1 MLYFNFFDTLER
13 NIFRL
18 NMFFYILP
26 LFFNVLISL
35 DILYSRRIKNI
46 IINKMNTVL
55 LQTHTGV
62 IISKR
67 MAKKISNDK
76 YKNFC
81 NTTSRYKNIDNKKKD
96 TKQKNKANHIE
107 HCNERVNKRQKKT
120 HYNEKMEPIRLSGT
134 GTGNGT
140 GTGTGSTKFKLGAI
154 ESGFLPKRIREVVWN
169 TYNGETYS
177 SKCYVPWCSN
187 MINVFNYQVGHDIP
201 ESKGGTYDIG
211 NLRPICS
218 NCNLSMGN
226 KWTIQEWGKLVS
238 NIQDNSKTSVRE
250 QLEELQKEELQKAKS
265 NKKDLQ
271 VITPET
277 TSNITFITLLFLE
290 T

>member
-1 MLYFNFFDTLER
+1 
-13 NIFRL
+13 
-18 NMFFYILP
+18 
-26 LFFNVLISL
+26 
-35 DILYSRRIKNI
+35 
-46 IINKMNTVL
+46 MNTVL
-55 LQTHTGV
+55 KRKLSSV
-62 IISKR
+62 IASESIV
-67 MAKKISNDK
+67 KKIGKGK

-120 HYNEKMEPIRLSGT
+120 HYNEKMEPIRLSGN
-134 GTGNGT
+134 GTGNGN
-140 GTGTGSTKFKLGAI
+140 GSAKVKLGAV

-201 ESKGGTYDIG
+201 ESKGGSYDIG
-211 NLRPICS
+211 NLRPICG
-218 NCNLSMGN
+218 NCNLSMSN
-226 KWTIQEWGKLVS
+226 KWTIQEWGKLV
-238 NIQDNSKTSVRE
+238 NHTQDNSKKTEKE
-250 QLEELQKEELQKAKS
+250 QLEELQKAKS

-277 TSNITFITLLFLE
+277 TSNITFITFIIPNS
-290 T
+290 